1 MKNIYKCAIGLLFA
15 SLPVW
20 QAFAQEAPEMGGQ
33 DRNPWTYSITP
44 YVWMTGLKGTVSI
57 GDFEVPVDESFS
69 DILDDVKLGMM
80 FAAEAH
86 NGKWGVFSDVVYAN
100 LENGTET
107 LLGVRTTDIKQS
119 LLTVGG
125 IYRVMD
131 SDQTQMDV
139 GAGIRYTNAKLKIS
153 GPLVNTADSDSSIDP
168 ILMARLRYRAAEKVS
183 FILTGGIGGFG
194 VDADLLWQL
203 EATVGYNISES
214 MVLMF
219 GYRHFDYKLEDDV
232 TVDIAMRGLALGVSF
247 FF

>member
-1 MKNIYKCAIGLLFA
+1 MKNIYKCAIGLLLA

-20 QAFAQEAPEMGGQ
+20 QAFAQETQEVGGP
-33 DRNPWTYSITP
+33 DLNPWTYSITP

-80 FAAEAH
+80 LTAEAH
-86 NGKWGVFSDVVYAN
+86 NGTWGVFSDVVYAN
-100 LENGTET
+100 LENDTET
-107 LLGVRTTDIKQS
+107 LLGVRTTDIKQT

-131 SDQTQMDV
+131 SDQTQMDI
-139 GAGIRYTNAKLKIS
+139 GAGIRYTNAKIKIS
-153 GPLVNTADSDSSIDP
+153 GPLVNTTDSDSSIDP
-168 ILMARLRYRAAEKVS
+168 ILMARLRYQAAEKVS

-203 EATVGYNISES
+203 GATVGYNVSES

-219 GYRHFDYKLEDDV
+219 GYRHFDYKQEDDV
-232 TVDIAMRGLALGVSF
+232 KVDIAMRGLALGMSF